1 MADQERRIGWRQVDA
16 LITSDRRWLATN
28 HQSPSPLDVAV
39 RRRIRDILFGEQKV
53 AVTNHWISA
62 SVGSRRPAREVGIS

>member
-1 MADQERRIGWRQVDA
+1 MADQERRIGWRQVDE

-28 HQSPSPLDVAV
+28 HQSPSPPDVAV

-62 SVGSRRPAREVGIS
+62 SVGARRPAREVGIS